1 MRCRAVFLSSIFI
14 ATLLLSSTPVSA
26 EDPEF
31 GLVVRQVESY
41 FHVKHAHIPLLGLMK
56 PVLWIARP
64 AGAKS
69 LELAIFED
77 QDFSR
82 GLDDPEFERLIDKSV
97 GQSWQPLV
105 RVHSRRDSEQTTIY
119 AKDMG
124 KNFKLM
130 IITLEPSEAV
140 VMQVK
145 ISSQELIKCLENPE
159 RMGRKGD
166 VEDEDWK

>member
-1 MRCRAVFLSSIFI
+1 MQCKKAFLISIFI
-14 ATLLLSSTPVSA
+14 ATLLLSSAPVSA

-41 FHVKHAHIPLLGLMK
+41 FHVKRTHIPLLGFMK

-82 GLDDPEFERLIDKSV
+82 GLDDPEFERLIDKSM

-130 IITLEPSEAV
+130 LITLEPTEAV

-145 ISSQELIKCLENPE
+145 LSSQELIKCLENPE
-159 RMGRKGD
+159 RIGRKGQI
-166 VEDEDWK
+166 EE

>member
-1 MRCRAVFLSSIFI
+1 MKCRGVFLISIFI
-14 ATLLLSSTPVSA
+14 AALLLSSTPVSA

-41 FHVKHAHIPLLGLMK
+41 FHVKRTHIPLLGFMK

-69 LELAIFED
+69 VEIAIFED

-82 GLDDPEFERLIDKSV
+82 GLDDPEFEKLINQSV
-97 GQSWQPLV
+97 GQNWQPLV
-105 RVHSRRDSEQTTIY
+105 RVHSRRDREQTTIY
-119 AKDMG
+119 ARDMG

-140 VMQVK
+140 VTQVK
-145 ISSQELIKCLENPE
+145 LSFQELIKCLENPE
-159 RMGRKGD
+159 RMGKRGQI
-166 VEDEDWK
+166 EE